1 MYLYLICFAVYAP
14 NKNCLATLKERRKK
28 SFDTILAFFVRN
40 MLFSSNQCRMHFE
53 KIVCKIPKIFTWSFL
68 LMHAFAFG
76 NYYFLTV
83 IGAACYMCEQGRQNR
98 GCRRAQFC
106 YWYRNK
112 PVSTRYFVLLSV
124 PLDFQTF
131 RRHWL
136 GFAASAAVAK
146 ALNTDCPV
154 KICEFFIYIV
164 ETVIQILTYIKH
176 FLRVFRSLNEIIQLT
191 LDVNAS

>member
-1 MYLYLICFAVYAP
+1 MRKLWRIGVLYEKKIVCRLYLQVCIYIIGFAVYAP
-14 NKNCLATLKERRKK
+14 NKNCLATLKERTKK

-83 IGAACYMCEQGRQNR
+83 IGAACYMCEQGRRNR
-98 GCRRAQFC
+98 GWRGAQFC

-112 PVSTRYFVLLSV
+112 PVSTKYFVLLSV
-124 PLDFQTF
+124 PLNFQTF

-136 GFAASAAVAK
+136 GFAALAAVAK

-154 KICEFFIYIV
+154 KICDFYIYILFKQWFKYLP
-164 ETVIQILTYIKH
+164 T
-176 FLRVFRSLNEIIQLT
+176 
-191 LDVNAS
+191 

>member
-1 MYLYLICFAVYAP
+1 M
-14 NKNCLATLKERRKK
+14 
-28 SFDTILAFFVRN
+28 AFFVRN

-83 IGAACYMCEQGRQNR
+83 IGAACYMCEQGRRNQ
-98 GCRRAQFC
+98 GCRGAQFC

-112 PVSTRYFVLLSV
+112 PVSTKYFVLLSV
-124 PLDFQTF
+124 PLDFQIF
-131 RRHWL
+131 LRHWL

-164 ETVIQILTYIKH
+164 QTVIQILTYIKH

-191 LDVNAS
+191 LDVNAF

>member
-1 MYLYLICFAVYAP
+1 M
-14 NKNCLATLKERRKK
+14 
-28 SFDTILAFFVRN
+28 AFFVRN

-83 IGAACYMCEQGRQNR
+83 IGAACYMCEQGRRNR
-98 GCRRAQFC
+98 GCRGAQFC
-106 YWYRNK
+106 SCYRNK
-112 PVSTRYFVLLSV
+112 PVSTKYFVLLSVTKYFVLLSV

-136 GFAASAAVAK
+136 GFAALAAVAK

-154 KICEFFIYIV
+154 KICDFHKQYIV
-164 ETVIQILTYIKH
+164 LTVIQLLTYRKSAFIT
-176 FLRVFRSLNEIIQLT
+176 SLKT
-191 LDVNAS
+191 KKWSSKMG

>member
-1 MYLYLICFAVYAP
+1 MQNALWENRMQNSQNFHMIIPSHACVCIWQLLLPYGDRCGLLY
-14 NKNCLATLKERRKK
+14 
-28 SFDTILAFFVRN
+28 VR
-40 MLFSSNQCRMHFE
+40 
-53 KIVCKIPKIFTWSFL
+53 
-68 LMHAFAFG
+68 A
-76 NYYFLTV
+76 
-83 IGAACYMCEQGRQNR
+83 GAAEPRVQGV
-98 GCRRAQFC
+98 QFC
-106 YWYRNK
+106 YWYRIK
-112 PVSTRYFVLLSV
+112 PVSTKYFVLLSV

-131 RRHWL
+131 LRHWL

>member
-1 MYLYLICFAVYAP
+1 MLCSICTEQKLP
-14 NKNCLATLKERRKK
+14 GDNKRKREKK

-83 IGAACYMCEQGRQNR
+83 IGAACYMCEQGRRNW
-98 GCRRAQFC
+98 GCRGAQFC

-112 PVSTRYFVLLSV
+112 PVLTKYFVLLNVS
-124 PLDFQTF
+124 LDFQTF

-136 GFAASAAVAK
+136 GFAALAAVAK
-146 ALNTDCPV
+146 ALNTDCSV
-154 KICEFFIYIV
+154 KICDFYIYIV
-164 ETVIQILTYIKH
+164 QTVIQILNYI
-176 FLRVFRSLNEIIQLT
+176 
-191 LDVNAS
+191 